1 MVYAEHVESTFRLEN
16 ALLRQEVR
24 DIRLDLE
31 DAIKSRR
38 DLQARLRDAEA
49 RLEYTQ
55 QENDNLKVNIILAY
69 LGCLRYAG

>member
-1 MVYAEHVESTFRLEN
+1 MVYAERIESAFRHEN
-16 ALLRQEVR
+16 SLLRQEVR
-24 DIRLDLE
+24 EVRLDLE

-55 QENDNLKVNIILAY
+55 QENDTLKVNIIVAL
-69 LGCLRYAG
+69 L